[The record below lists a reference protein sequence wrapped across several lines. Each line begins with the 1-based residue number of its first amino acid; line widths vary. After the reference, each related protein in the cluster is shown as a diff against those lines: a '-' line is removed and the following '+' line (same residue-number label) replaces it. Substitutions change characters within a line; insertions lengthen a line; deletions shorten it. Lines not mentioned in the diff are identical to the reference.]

1 MLCKHSY
8 QSNQVG
14 RFHIWRGMCIV
25 PPKLYCTVCSLIPIA
40 MIAGPPAHPPAAAS
54 VVSAT
59 AANVGPHPHPTGDPA
74 ITNESVHYH
83 HQSGSHL
90 LSDGYS
96 HHGRVEQVKLNDG

>member
-1 MLCKHSY
+1 
-8 QSNQVG
+8 
-14 RFHIWRGMCIV
+14 MCDV
-25 PPKLYCTVCSLIPIA
+25 HATKAVCTYCVLTHTNFA
-40 MIAGPPAHPPAAAS
+40 MIASPPAHPPAAAS

-59 AANVGPHPHPTGDPA
+59 AANVGPRPHPTGDPA

-96 HHGRVEQVKLNDG
+96 CHGRVEQVKL